1 MVTHTIYPSGFSG
14 SQKIPRPEPN
24 EINRC
29 HWVMHLH
36 GERTERS
43 GSKHKHPSAVS
54 SIRCVSDLPISKKHP
69 CKKVA
74 FILPAVRHQ
83 HQQKSQ
89 TAKSILSTY
98 ARTASSVCRVDSAGT
113 PALIPVTRFRVK
125 KADSRSCPSG
135 SSHSTYD
142 HLSYLSGT
150 HASPP
155 LAPYRYNVCCF
166 NTVHGSTGKAKG
178 KDASGKLFFS
188 EEADVFSCSPILAV
202 VGKCEQNRLRVSAAR
217 ITGAP

>member
-14 SQKIPRPEPN
+14 SQKIPRLESVK
-24 EINRC
+24 INRC
-29 HWVMHLH
+29 RWVMHLH
-36 GERTERS
+36 RERTERS
-43 GSKHKHPSAVS
+43 VSKHKHPNAVS

-74 FILPAVRHQ
+74 FILPSVCHQ

-89 TAKSILSTY
+89 TAKSIPSTY
-98 ARTASSVCRVDSAGT
+98 ARTARRVCRVDSAGT

-125 KADSRSCPSG
+125 KADSRTCPSR
-135 SSHSTYD
+135 SSDSTDD

-155 LAPYRYNVCCF
+155 SAPYR
-166 NTVHGSTGKAKG
+166 
-178 KDASGKLFFS
+178 
-188 EEADVFSCSPILAV
+188 
-202 VGKCEQNRLRVSAAR
+202 
-217 ITGAP
+217 